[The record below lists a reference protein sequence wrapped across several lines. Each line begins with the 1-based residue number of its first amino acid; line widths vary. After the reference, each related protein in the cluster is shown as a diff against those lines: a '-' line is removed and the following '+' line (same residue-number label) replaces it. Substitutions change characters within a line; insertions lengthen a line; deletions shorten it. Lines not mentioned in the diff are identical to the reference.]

1 MQVPQPDVEALVVVV
16 LLTERMHENTIQKEQ
31 LEAVRWKHQHE
42 SYISFA
48 SLFKHN
54 SLLTTC

>member
-1 MQVPQPDVEALVVVV
+1 MKIRFKKSNG
-16 LLTERMHENTIQKEQ
+16 T
-31 LEAVRWKHQHE
+31 LEAVGRKHQHE
-42 SYISFA
+42 SYISVA